1 MNTFC
6 PLQQLHDC
14 RRLPQME
21 PRRTYHRRQ
30 QKRKLLLLLLL
41 PLFFSRK
48 GSPSDEDG
56 TSTTSSLLPIVYP
69 AREISATRSSFG
81 MPKFVCDSGKGSRRR
96 KCMSHSS
103 ELFIAQDLLHVLEA
117 NGFLEAVARRRI
129 ISSCAGRDDQGR
141 REEDHEGSST
151 PVLQFI
157 WNVSTIVFVSFI
169 LRVILLQFDA
179 LLRRRVCCIRM
190 QFHGKNAPLQLL
202 NQLLRTLQSLEF
214 YWHQK
219 LLQMICEALQTFIY
233 DAILDVEVW
242 RVHIQALAAGILCN

>member
-1 MNTFC
+1 MSTFS
-6 PLQQLHDC
+6 PLQELHDC
-14 RRLPQME
+14 RQFPQME
-21 PRRTYHRRQ
+21 PRRTYNRRQ

-41 PLFFSRK
+41 PLLLSRK

-69 AREISATRSSFG
+69 ARKISATRSSFG

-96 KCMSHSS
+96 KCMSYSS

-117 NGFLEAVARRRI
+117 NGFLEPVARRRI

-141 REEDHEGSST
+141 REEDHQGSST
-151 PVLQFI
+151 LVLQFI
-157 WNVSTIVFVSFI
+157 WN
-169 LRVILLQFDA
+169 
-179 LLRRRVCCIRM
+179 
-190 QFHGKNAPLQLL
+190 FHGKNAPLQLL

-214 YWHQK
+214 HWHQK

-233 DAILDVEVW
+233 DATLDVEVW

>member
-1 MNTFC
+1 MSTFS
-6 PLQQLHDC
+6 PLQELHDC
-14 RRLPQME
+14 RRFPQME
-21 PRRTYHRRQ
+21 PRRTYNRRQ
-30 QKRKLLLLLLL
+30 QKRKLLLLLLV
-41 PLFFSRK
+41 PLLLSRK

-69 AREISATRSSFG
+69 ARKISATRSSFG

-96 KCMSHSS
+96 KCMSYSS

-141 REEDHEGSST
+141 REEDHQGSST
-151 PVLQFI
+151 LVLQFI
-157 WNVSTIVFVSFI
+157 WN
-169 LRVILLQFDA
+169 
-179 LLRRRVCCIRM
+179 
-190 QFHGKNAPLQLL
+190 FHGKNAPLQLL

-214 YWHQK
+214 HWHQK
-219 LLQMICEALQTFIY
+219 VLQMICEAQTFIG
-233 DAILDVEVW
+233 L